1 MMKIAKIMKLT
12 LLVSSISLVTSCDYV
27 ERLDNESRNSLYY
40 EKVALKVSQDNRL
53 LKSEINKLRY
63 EVETL
68 KAKNNYLKIQLK
80 EKEGKKQQRAI
91 ASLKRDL
98 PTNDLVKFE
107 VYNWTPEQILSIANK
122 AFQKKEYEKAAQFF
136 NTFATQYP
144 NHDKK
149 DDLFLLQA
157 GISSFESGNHD
168 MWVKKY
174 LGKLVA
180 TYPTSPYYRSAKL
193 WLGLSH
199 LKTRDHK
206 AFFGIVE
213 EFRKKYRNTD
223 EWKILSAHYEEIVQ
237 KYKQ

>member
-1 MMKIAKIMKLT
+1 MMNIAKIMKLM
-12 LLVSSISLVTSCDYV
+12 LLSIAVLMVTSCDYV
-27 ERLDNESRNSLYY
+27 KRLNNESRNSLYY

-53 LKSEINKLRY
+53 LKSEMNKLRY

-80 EKEGKKQQRAI
+80 EKEGQKQKRAI
-91 ASLKRDL
+91 ASLKKDL
-98 PTNDLVKFE
+98 PANDLVKFE

-136 NTFATQYP
+136 NAFATQYP

-157 GISSFESGNHD
+157 GISSYESGNHD
-168 MWVKKY
+168 VWVKKF

-180 TYPTSPYYRSAKL
+180 AYPTSPYYRSAKL